1 MTPRQLDPLA
11 ESYSR
16 RGLRLPAIE
25 RVEGSAIP
33 QPYRDLLVHERDMT
47 PTLEAFHG
55 EPIHLRVMSRG
66 APSGILFREVV
77 LVATESAR
85 PVEFGAIRIR
95 LDEFGNSAR
104 ELILEGLIPLGTIL
118 NQEQIPH
125 RSDPQ
130 RYLRVEPDQA
140 VARALETEAREPL
153 YGRHNLITGRAGRVL
168 AEMVEILP
176 PWSG

>member
-11 ESYSR
+11 EAYSR
-16 RGLRLPAIE
+16 RGIRLPSIE
-25 RVEGSAIP
+25 RVEGPAIP
-33 QPYRDLLVHERDMT
+33 QPYRDLLVHQRDMT

-55 EPIHLRVMSRG
+55 EPVRLRVVSRDTS
-66 APSGILFREVV
+66 SGILFREIV
-77 LVATESAR
+77 LVSSESAE

-95 LDEFGNSAR
+95 LDGFGKSAQ
-104 ELILEGLIPLGTIL
+104 ELIVEGLVPLGTIL
-118 NQEQIPH
+118 KRENIPH

-130 RYLRVEPDQA
+130 RYFRVEPDQV
-140 VARALETEAREPL
+140 VAQALELEGREPL
-153 YGRHNLITGRAGRVL
+153 YGRQNLISGRSGRVL

>member
-1 MTPRQLDPLA
+1 MDPLA
-11 ESYSR
+11 EAYSR

-25 RVEGSAIP
+25 RVEGSVVP
-33 QPYRDLLVHERDMT
+33 QPFRDLLVHDRDMT

-55 EPIHLRVMSRG
+55 EPIHLQVMSRG

-77 LVATESAR
+77 LITVESAR

-95 LDEFGNSAR
+95 LDGFGNSAR

-118 NQEQIPH
+118 KQKEIPH

-130 RYLRVEPDQA
+130 RYFRVAPDQV
-140 VARALETEAREPL
+140 VARALEMEGREPL
-153 YGRHNLITGRAGRVL
+153 YGRHNLISSPDGRVL

-176 PWSG
+176 PWG

>member
-1 MTPRQLDPLA
+1 MAPRDLDPLA
-11 ESYSR
+11 EAYSR

-25 RVEGSAIP
+25 RVGGSVIP
-33 QPYRDLLVHERDMT
+33 QPYRDLLVHDRDMT

-55 EPIHLRVMSRG
+55 EPIHLRVMSRT

-77 LVATESAR
+77 LVTTESAR

-95 LDEFGNSAR
+95 LDGFGDSAR
-104 ELILEGLIPLGTIL
+104 ELILEGLVPLGTIL
-118 NQEQIPH
+118 KQEEIPH

-130 RYLRVEPDQA
+130 RYFRVEPDQV
-140 VARALETEAREPL
+140 VARALEMDGPEPL
-153 YGRHNLITGRAGRVL
+153 YGRHNLISSPDGRVL

>member
-11 ESYSR
+11 DAYSR

-25 RVEGSAIP
+25 RVEGLVIP
-33 QPYRDLLVHERDMT
+33 QPYRDLLVHDRDMT

-55 EPIHLRVMSRG
+55 EPIHLRVVSRG

-77 LVATESAR
+77 LITAESAR

-95 LDEFGNSAR
+95 LDGFGNSAR

-118 NQEQIPH
+118 KQMEIPH
-125 RSDPQ
+125 RSDPR
-130 RYLRVEPDQA
+130 RYFRVEPDQV
-140 VARALETEAREPL
+140 VARALEMEGREPL
-153 YGRHNLITGRAGRVL
+153 YGRHNLISSPDGRVL